1 MVNDDS
7 SLGLR
12 LLICPCPEDILMLD
26 TEAER
31 SLQDR
36 IHLLEKHFNIKVK
49 NAGKRLYKKIIE
61 NN

>member
-1 MVNDDS
+1 
-7 SLGLR
+7 
-12 LLICPCPEDILMLD
+12 MLD

-49 NAGKRLYKKIIE
+49 KDEKRLSRE
-61 NN
+61 T

>member
-1 MVNDDS
+1 
-7 SLGLR
+7 
-12 LLICPCPEDILMLD
+12 MLD

-49 NAGKRLYKKIIE
+49 NVEKRLYKKNVYLLPLNDYI
-61 NN
+61 

>member
-1 MVNDDS
+1 
-7 SLGLR
+7 
-12 LLICPCPEDILMLD
+12 MLD

-49 NAGKRLYKKIIE
+49 NAEKKTV
-61 NN
+61 

>member
-1 MVNDDS
+1 
-7 SLGLR
+7 
-12 LLICPCPEDILMLD
+12 MLD

-49 NAGKRLYKKIIE
+49 NADKKTVSRDKVFLKE
-61 NN
+61 H